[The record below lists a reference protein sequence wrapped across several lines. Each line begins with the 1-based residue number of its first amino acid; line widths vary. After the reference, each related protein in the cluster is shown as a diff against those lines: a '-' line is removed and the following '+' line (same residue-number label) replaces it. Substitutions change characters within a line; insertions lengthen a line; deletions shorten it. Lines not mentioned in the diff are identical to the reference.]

1 MEMAVVSGFILL
13 VVNSLVVLR
22 ISRSDAAEVNK
33 VTWVAAVLLL
43 PVFAHIAWYLFGPGR
58 PGC

>member
-1 MEMAVVSGFILL
+1 MEIAVVSGFILL
-13 VVNSLVVLR
+13 VVNILVVLR
-22 ISRSDAAEVNK
+22 IARSAAAEISK

-58 PGC
+58 PE

>member
-1 MEMAVVSGFILL
+1 MEIAVVSGFIQL
-13 VVNSLVVLR
+13 VVKNLVVLR
-22 ISRSDAAEVNK
+22 ISRSDAAEISK

-58 PGC
+58 PE